1 MSLRASTPYAHVIAS
16 EFTSAAISAE
26 RINVIANE
34 RSERGNLKHGADKV
48 AVPFSCRGL
57 PRSRCSLAMTSK
69 PLLLPVIASGVAARQ
84 SHARE
89 TNVSIIVS
97 VQHTYVNYIYNF

>member
-1 MSLRASTPYAHVIAS
+1 MRVIATVTHVIAS
-16 EFTSAAISAE
+16 
-26 RINVIANE
+26 E

-69 PLLLPVIASGVAARQ
+69 PPVTCHCEGIYARGNLSHGADKVAVLVSCRGLLRYAR
-84 SHARE
+84 
-89 TNVSIIVS
+89 NDK
-97 VQHTYVNYIYNF
+97 

>member
-1 MSLRASTPYAHVIAS
+1 MSLRANAV
-16 EFTSAAISAE
+16 SAAIPCD
-26 RINVIANE
+26 RINVIA
-34 RSERGNLKHGADKV
+34 SEYALRPCHCEGIYARGNPSHGADKV

-69 PLLLPVIASGVAARQ
+69 PLLLPVIASGVAAAQ